1 MSVYAA
7 STPTAST
14 AISPAI
20 NTTATTASTATR
32 PTTTTTTTTT
42 TSPPTAASTTTTTPT
57 TTTTIATEA
66 AVATVA
72 TATTTTTTTTAATA
86 PVTATATSSTATTA
100 ASPEAATGWIE
111 FCERHARASASDFAK
126 AFCTYVSLN
135 LPESARANLSH
146 RDFLRKFVESFCE
159 HFESEYLRQSVRSLS
174 LHDTKSA
181 ASNEKDVNVAS
192 QNANAPVRAS
202 SHEEFSDYSEHEG
215 EAVSPKPTH
224 KPFFRRLSFKG
235 LKKGKS
241 FFHKQQSDEVEL
253 SHSEHR
259 KDKHSKAKLSKIVV
273 ECRKEGIVNSLMGEN
288 IDGTQ
293 KWEKSRLALIK
304 AIGGYMLEFYSPPK
318 AVKPRSGVFC
328 SAITEARETTAL
340 EMPDHENTFVLK
352 TQNMEFVIEAHD
364 SNDMK
369 SWLATIRYCMRTVQQ
384 SSSVPGSGP
393 GDSLGDSLGHGSLA
407 AGSDSDRLRAN
418 SASKSFRSASH
429 EHDYSNPPELP
440 PRLHMRSSSN
450 LELCSSQQEIE
461 QMSANEGEL
470 DLSSSLR
477 EYPWFHGTLP
487 RSDAAQLVLHSAA
500 NGHGVFLVRQ
510 SETRKGEFVLTFNF
524 QGRAKHLRMTLN
536 DQGHCRVQHLCF
548 PAIYDMLEHFRQNAI
563 PLESG
568 GTADVT
574 LTEYVV
580 AANHA
585 SRPGHHNVAGSSNVQ
600 QQQSSQERRPPAVLE
615 PREVRTYGGSIRTHM
630 ESLERLEQQGAA
642 VAEQQSS
649 ASSTSRAVQNTY
661 SFL

>member
-1 MSVYAA
+1 MSVYTA
-7 STPTAST
+7 STPTASS

-20 NTTATTASTATR
+20 SATTTTASSTTAAAAAA
-32 PTTTTTTTTT
+32 TTT
-42 TSPPTAASTTTTTPT
+42 
-57 TTTTIATEA
+57 
-66 AVATVA
+66 A
-72 TATTTTTTTTAATA
+72 TATTSAG
-86 PVTATATSSTATTA
+86 TTA
-100 ASPEAATGWIE
+100 ASPPESATGWIE

-126 AFCTYVSLN
+126 AFCAYVSLN
-135 LPESARANLSH
+135 LPESARTNLSH

-159 HFESEYLRQSVRSLS
+159 HFESEYLRHSVRSPPS
-174 LHDTKSA
+174 HDGKSA
-181 ASNEKDVNVAS
+181 AANDVNPAN
-192 QNANAPVRAS
+192 QNASNTPVRAS

-215 EAVSPKPTH
+215 EAVSPKPVH

-235 LKKGKS
+235 LKKGKG

-364 SNDMK
+364 SNDMR
-369 SWLATIRYCMRTVQQ
+369 SWLATIKYCIRTVQQ
-384 SSSVPGSGP
+384 SSSAPGSGP
-393 GDSLGDSLGHGSLA
+393 GETIGDSLGHGSLNI
-407 AGSDSDRLRAN
+407 GPDSDRLRAN
-418 SASKSFRSASH
+418 SASKTFRSASH
-429 EHDYSNPPELP
+429 EHGDDQQGNPPELP
-440 PRLHMRSSSN
+440 PRLRMRSSSN

-461 QMSANEGEL
+461 QMPANEGEL

-580 AANHA
+580 ANHA
-585 SRPGHHNVAGSSNVQ
+585 PRPVPVHHNVASASVHQ
-600 QQQSSQERRPPAVLE
+600 PQERRPAALPE
-615 PREVRTYGGSIRTHM
+615 PREVRVCSGSLTP
-630 ESLERLEQQGAA
+630 L
-642 VAEQQSS
+642 V
-649 ASSTSRAVQNTY
+649 
-661 SFL
+661 

>member
-1 MSVYAA
+1 MSVYTA

-14 AISPAI
+14 AISPVI
-20 NTTATTASTATR
+20 
-32 PTTTTTTTTT
+32 
-42 TSPPTAASTTTTTPT
+42 STTLTA
-57 TTTTIATEA
+57 IS
-66 AVATVA
+66 
-72 TATTTTTTTTAATA
+72 TATTTTTTTTATAATSTTTAAAAAAVAVAA
-86 PVTATATSSTATTA
+86 PVATTTATSSTATA
-100 ASPEAATGWIE
+100 ASPEAATDWIE

-126 AFCTYVSLN
+126 AFCAYVSLN

-159 HFESEYLRQSVRSLS
+159 HFESEYLRQGVRSLS
-174 LHDTKSA
+174 LHDTRSIT
-181 ASNEKDVNVAS
+181 SNERDINLTN
-192 QNANAPVRAS
+192 QNATNAPVRAS

-215 EAVSPKPTH
+215 EAVSPKPAH

-235 LKKGKS
+235 LKKGKG

-288 IDGTQ
+288 IDGTQQ

-384 SSSVPGSGP
+384 SSSVPGSGL
-393 GDSLGDSLGHGSLA
+393 GDSLGDSLGHGSLTI
-407 AGSDSDRLRAN
+407 GSDSDRLRAN
-418 SASKSFRSASH
+418 SASKTFRSASH
-429 EHDYSNPPELP
+429 EHGDESQVNPPELP
-440 PRLHMRSSSN
+440 PRLRMRSSSN

-461 QMSANEGEL
+461 QIPTNEGEL

-580 AANHA
+580 ATNHA
-585 SRPGHHNVAGSSNVQ
+585 SRSGHHNVASATNVQ
-600 QQQSSQERRPPAVLE
+600 QSQERRPPAILE
-615 PREVRTYGGSIRTHM
+615 PREVRVCSGSLTP
-630 ESLERLEQQGAA
+630 L
-642 VAEQQSS
+642 V
-649 ASSTSRAVQNTY
+649 
-661 SFL
+661 

>member
-1 MSVYAA
+1 MSVYNAA
-7 STPTAST
+7 G
-14 AISPAI
+14 
-20 NTTATTASTATR
+20 
-32 PTTTTTTTTT
+32 
-42 TSPPTAASTTTTTPT
+42 
-57 TTTTIATEA
+57 
-66 AVATVA
+66 V
-72 TATTTTTTTTAATA
+72 
-86 PVTATATSSTATTA
+86 
-100 ASPEAATGWIE
+100 ASPEGADDWVE
-111 FCERHARASASDFAK
+111 FCVGHARASASDFAK

-135 LPESARANLSH
+135 LPESARATLSH
-146 RDFLRKFVESFCE
+146 RDFLRKFVETFCE
-159 HFESEYLRQSVRSLS
+159 HFETEYLRRSARS
-174 LHDTKSA
+174 SSTCEA
-181 ASNEKDVNVAS
+181 RTPTVNEGNTNNTTN
-192 QNANAPVRAS
+192 QNNRAPIRAH
-202 SHEEFSDYSEHEG
+202 SHEEFSDYSEQDEN
-215 EAVSPKPTH
+215 AVSPKPAH

-235 LKKGKS
+235 LKKGKGL
-241 FFHKQQSDEVEL
+241 FHKQQSDEVEL
-253 SHSEHR
+253 SHNDQR
-259 KDKHSKAKLSKIVV
+259 RDKHSKAKLSKIVV

-328 SAITEARETTAL
+328 SDIVEARETTAL

-352 TQNMEFVIEAHD
+352 TEKMEFVIEAHD
-364 SNDMK
+364 SNDMR
-369 SWLATIRYCMRTVQQ
+369 SWLATIKYCMRSGQLGTI
-384 SSSVPGSGP
+384 PPGP
-393 GDSLGDSLGHGSLA
+393 GGNDSADLIHGSMPMNIE
-407 AGSDSDRLRAN
+407 GDRLRAN
-418 SASKSFRSASH
+418 SASKSSRSM
-429 EHDYSNPPELP
+429 HDHVDEQGNAPELP
-440 PRLHMRSSSN
+440 PRLRTQSNSN

-461 QMSANEGEL
+461 QISGNDGEL

-580 AANHA
+580 SNPAGRSAHNHGATGATGTVGAAGA
-585 SRPGHHNVAGSSNVQ
+585 AVQ
-600 QQQSSQERRPPAVLE
+600 QAQERRPVVAAPE
-615 PREVRTYGGSIRTHM
+615 PREVRVSSGSLTP
-630 ESLERLEQQGAA
+630 LE
-642 VAEQQSS
+642 
-649 ASSTSRAVQNTY
+649 
-661 SFL
+661 

>member
-20 NTTATTASTATR
+20 NATAAPTKPATTTTTTARTSPTATI
-32 PTTTTTTTTT
+32 TTTTTTTTT
-42 TSPPTAASTTTTTPT
+42 VVAAAEVTSTSAATTT
-57 TTTTIATEA
+57 
-66 AVATVA
+66 
-72 TATTTTTTTTAATA
+72 TATTTTTTTTAAAATTTTTTTTTA
-86 PVTATATSSTATTA
+86 PATTTATPSTATA

-126 AFCTYVSLN
+126 AFCAYVSLN
-135 LPESARANLSH
+135 LPESTRANLSH
-146 RDFLRKFVESFCE
+146 RDFLRQFVVIFCE

-174 LHDTKSA
+174 LHDTRSVI
-181 ASNEKDVNVAS
+181 SNERDINLAS

-215 EAVSPKPTH
+215 EAVSPKPAH

-235 LKKGKS
+235 LKKGKG

-407 AGSDSDRLRAN
+407 IGSDSDRLRAN

-429 EHDYSNPPELP
+429 EHGEDSQGNPPELP

-461 QMSANEGEL
+461 QMPANEGEL

-580 AANHA
+580 ATNHT
-585 SRPGHHNVAGSSNVQ
+585 SRSGHHNVASGSNVQ
-600 QQQSSQERRPPAVLE
+600 QSQERRPLPAVE
-615 PREVRTYGGSIRTHM
+615 PREVRVCSGSLTP
-630 ESLERLEQQGAA
+630 L
-642 VAEQQSS
+642 V
-649 ASSTSRAVQNTY
+649 
-661 SFL
+661 

>member
-1 MSVYAA
+1 MSVY
-7 STPTAST
+7 TG
-14 AISPAI
+14 
-20 NTTATTASTATR
+20 
-32 PTTTTTTTTT
+32 
-42 TSPPTAASTTTTTPT
+42 
-57 TTTTIATEA
+57 TTITIS
-66 AVATVA
+66 
-72 TATTTTTTTTAATA
+72 TTTTTTTAT
-86 PVTATATSSTATTA
+86 TTSTSTSTITTTSTSTTTSTTTTTA
-100 ASPEAATGWIE
+100 SASAVLLSPDSANGWIE

-135 LPESARANLSH
+135 LPESARSTLSH
-146 RDFLRKFVESFCE
+146 RDFLKKFIDSFCE
-159 HFESEYLRQSVRSLS
+159 HFESEYLRRTVRSL
-174 LHDTKSA
+174 TA
-181 ASNEKDVNVAS
+181 YDVRQTAFTERDPNVIS
-192 QNANAPVRAS
+192 QNNNVPIRAS
-202 SHEEFSDYSEHEG
+202 SHEEFSDYSEHDG
-215 EAVSPKPTH
+215 ETVSPKPVH

-253 SHSEHR
+253 SHNEHR
-259 KDKHSKAKLSKIVV
+259 RDKHSKTKLSKIVV
-273 ECRKEGIVNSLMGEN
+273 ECRKEGIVNSLMGEY

-364 SNDMK
+364 SNDMR
-369 SWLATIRYCMRTVQQ
+369 SWLATIKYCMRTIQQ
-384 SSSVPGSGP
+384 SSTTPASGTR
-393 GDSLGDSLGHGSLA
+393 DSIADSLGHSSTIGISSE
-407 AGSDSDRLRAN
+407 GDRLRAN
-418 SASKSFRSASH
+418 SASKGSRIASN
-429 EHDYSNPPELP
+429 EPTMEEALSNPPELP
-440 PRLHMRSSSN
+440 PRLRMQSSSN

-461 QMSANEGEL
+461 QLATNDGEL

-487 RSDAAQLVLHSAA
+487 RSDAAQLVLHSSA

-574 LTEYVV
+574 LTEFVV
-580 AANHA
+580 ANPAY
-585 SRPGHHNVAGSSNVQ
+585 RTTHHHMIGVMQ
-600 QQQSSQERRPPAVLE
+600 QSQERRPPIAPE
-615 PREVRTYGGSIRTHM
+615 PREVHTYGGSIRTRT
-630 ESLERLEQQGAA
+630 ESLERLEQLHNI
-642 VAEQQSS
+642 AEQQG
-649 ASSTSRAVQNTY
+649 STSTTGRAVQNTY

>member
-14 AISPAI
+14 AIPPAI
-20 NTTATTASTATR
+20 SATVTTASPITTTSTSTTTIATEIASTS
-32 PTTTTTTTTT
+32 TTTTTTTTT
-42 TSPPTAASTTTTTPT
+42 TTVTATTAA
-57 TTTTIATEA
+57 A
-66 AVATVA
+66 AAAA
-72 TATTTTTTTTAATA
+72 TATVTVTATTAATA
-86 PVTATATSSTATTA
+86 PVTTTATSSTATA

-111 FCERHARASASDFAK
+111 FCERHARASASEFAK
-126 AFCTYVSLN
+126 AFCAYVSLN
-135 LPESARANLSH
+135 LPESTRANLSH

-174 LHDTKSA
+174 LHDTRSVI
-181 ASNEKDVNVAS
+181 SNERDVNLAS
-192 QNANAPVRAS
+192 QNTNAPVRAS
-202 SHEEFSDYSEHEG
+202 SHEEFSDYSEHDG
-215 EAVSPKPTH
+215 EAVSPKPAH

-253 SHSEHR
+253 SYSEHR

-328 SAITEARETTAL
+328 SAITEARETTPL

-407 AGSDSDRLRAN
+407 IGSDSDRLRAN

-429 EHDYSNPPELP
+429 EHGDDSQGNPPELP

-461 QMSANEGEL
+461 QMPANEGEL

-574 LTEYVV
+574 LAEYVV
-580 AANHA
+580 ATNHA
-585 SRPGHHNVAGSSNVQ
+585 SRSGHHNVASGSNVQ
-600 QQQSSQERRPPAVLE
+600 QSQERRPPAALE
-615 PREVRTYGGSIRTHM
+615 PREVRVCSGSLTP
-630 ESLERLEQQGAA
+630 L
-642 VAEQQSS
+642 V
-649 ASSTSRAVQNTY
+649 
-661 SFL
+661 

>member
-1 MSVYAA
+1 MSVYTINAA
-7 STPTAST
+7 
-14 AISPAI
+14 
-20 NTTATTASTATR
+20 
-32 PTTTTTTTTT
+32 
-42 TSPPTAASTTTTTPT
+42 TPT
-57 TTTTIATEA
+57 TNI
-66 AVATVA
+66 TVS
-72 TATTTTTTTTAATA
+72 TTTTTTTAVI
-86 PVTATATSSTATTA
+86 VTTTATSTTITAPA
-100 ASPEAATGWIE
+100 VAVSPEAAPGWIE

-135 LPESARANLSH
+135 LPESARSNLSH

-159 HFESEYLRQSVRSLS
+159 HFESEYLRRTIRSPS
-174 LHDTKSA
+174 LYDTRHTLT
-181 ASNEKDVNVAS
+181 NDRDINVVS
-192 QNANAPVRAS
+192 QNNNAPVRIS
-202 SHEEFSDYSEHEG
+202 SHEEFSDYSEHDG
-215 EAVSPKPTH
+215 DAISPKPTH

-259 KDKHSKAKLSKIVV
+259 RDKHSKAKLSKIVV

-364 SNDMK
+364 SNDMR
-369 SWLATIRYCMRTVQQ
+369 SWLATIKYCMRTVQQ
-384 SSSVPGSGP
+384 TFINPSSGTDAS
-393 GDSLGDSLGHGSLA
+393 GDSLGHGSLTIVNE
-407 AGSDSDRLRAN
+407 GDRLRTN
-418 SASKSFRSASH
+418 SASKSSRSTAH
-429 EHDYSNPPELP
+429 EHGDETPSNPPEIP
-440 PRLHMRSSSN
+440 PRLRVRSNSN
-450 LELCSSQQEIE
+450 LELCSSQQDIE
-461 QMSANEGEL
+461 QNDGEL

-574 LTEYVV
+574 LTEFVV
-580 AANHA
+580 ANHA
-585 SRPGHHNVAGSSNVQ
+585 IRSGHHNVAGVNQ
-600 QQQSSQERRPPAVLE
+600 QQLQERRPPAAPE
-615 PREVRTYGGSIRTHM
+615 PREVRTYGGSIRTRT
-630 ESLERLEQQGAA
+630 ESLERLEQQNNII
-642 VAEQQSS
+642 EQQSS
-649 ASSTSRAVQNTY
+649 SLSSGRAIQNTY